1 MTFFSN
7 IRISHK
13 LSALMVGLVGG
24 FVLIGVAYYVQ
35 ISVDNRDREQALSVA
50 DINAELLDASLNT
63 QQLALLYSQADLFD
77 LEQQRLRAQP
87 LLSSLSVTVESL
99 QYRLEQ
105 QALSRAVTGQPL
117 LQEDKVETLNKA
129 WLKLQEAF
137 NVSQQSL
144 LGETKES
151 TGSTTRMNSS
161 EYTGMVERQFSADLV
176 TAAITYF
183 NRQLVEVALPFSEW
197 HARGGV
203 VSGSIESL
211 TTINVV
217 FIGLLFG
224 VAMAA
229 ALGMYFIY
237 KSIVFPMAH
246 IQRVIR
252 RINRGDVRIRVGLK
266 TQDELGDLGRAFNQL
281 LDERINALQQ
291 QSHENDK
298 LNNSIISLIKSLGRI
313 AKRDLT
319 VKVPV
324 SDDIT
329 GTVSDAVNL
338 LAQETAKTL
347 HQVKGVSEQV
357 YDVSERLQNQSEGVV
372 KVAESEREQVIET
385 ARALEISAKAMN
397 AIAGEAESANSLA
410 ARTMDATHEAL
421 TTVTETVSG
430 IRDIRET
437 ISETEKRIKRLGE
450 RSQEITGIV
459 NLINTIAERTHILAL
474 NASMHAASAGE
485 AGKGFAV
492 VAEEVQ
498 RLAENAREAT
508 ANISDMVNNIRVET
522 SDTVSTM
529 NKLISQVAAGSKMA
543 EKAGSSMEETEAST
557 KELVETVRLI
567 SEGAINQ
574 AKFAGK
580 VRDRATTIRKYT
592 EQTGKKL
599 EEQTL
604 HTNELKAFSHTLLE
618 RVNMFSL
625 PAHDAARVDT
635 YSNSSA
641 ADEPV
646 KNLINDQ
653 AGEGVDKV
661 IVSLKPARESGV
673 AVTAPQVH

>member
-1 MTFFSN
+1 MGIFSN

-13 LSALMVGLVGG
+13 LSALMIGLVTG

-35 ISVDNRDREQALSVA
+35 ISVDTREREQALHVA
-50 DINAELLDASLNT
+50 DINAQLLHASLVT
-63 QQLALLYSQADLFD
+63 QKLALLYANSDVLTPQEQQERAAPLLNGLSESVAQLQRWQGRGQVTPGRPQLNNDHMASLAEAFNKLQMTFISSHPQADLNVDTNVNTNGQVLMDRQLAADIMAATISYFN
-77 LEQQRLRAQP
+77 QQLVQLASPFADWHAQE
-87 LLSSLSVTVESL
+87 VMTTGSL
-99 QYRLEQ
+99 Q
-105 QALSRAVTGQPL
+105 ALTP
-117 LQEDKVETLNKA
+117 
-129 WLKLQEAF
+129 
-137 NVSQQSL
+137 
-144 LGETKES
+144 
-151 TGSTTRMNSS
+151 
-161 EYTGMVERQFSADLV
+161 
-176 TAAITYF
+176 
-183 NRQLVEVALPFSEW
+183 
-197 HARGGV
+197 
-203 VSGSIESL
+203 
-211 TTINVV
+211 INVV

-252 RINRGDVRIRVGLK
+252 RINRGDTRIRVGLK

-281 LDERINALQQ
+281 LDERIDALQQ
-291 QSHENDK
+291 QSNENDK

-313 AKRDLT
+313 AQRDLT

-357 YDVSERLQNQSEGVV
+357 YEVSERLQAQSQGVV

-385 ARALEISAKAMN
+385 SRALEVSAKAMS

-410 ARTMDATHEAL
+410 NRTMEATREAL

-508 ANISDMVNNIRVET
+508 ADISDMVNNIRVET
-522 SDTVSTM
+522 SDTVNTM
-529 NKLISQVAAGSKMA
+529 NKLISQVATGSQMA

-567 SEGAINQ
+567 SEGAVNQ
-574 AKFAGK
+574 ARFAGK

-604 HTNELKAFSHTLLE
+604 HTNELKEFSHTLLE

-625 PAHDAARVDT
+625 PGGGGV
-635 YSNSSA
+635 S
-641 ADEPV
+641 V
-646 KNLINDQ
+646 Q
-653 AGEGVDKV
+653 AGDYEHEVQAENRDDV
-661 IVSLKPARESGV
+661 IVPLKPNTGSP
-673 AVTAPQVH
+673 AVGQVH

>member
-1 MTFFSN
+1 MG
-7 IRISHK
+7 R
-13 LSALMVGLVGG
+13 
-24 FVLIGVAYYVQ
+24 
-35 ISVDNRDREQALSVA
+35 
-50 DINAELLDASLNT
+50 
-63 QQLALLYSQADLFD
+63 QLATDI
-77 LEQQRLRAQP
+77 
-87 LLSSLSVTVESL
+87 
-99 QYRLEQ
+99 
-105 QALSRAVTGQPL
+105 
-117 LQEDKVETLNKA
+117 
-129 WLKLQEAF
+129 
-137 NVSQQSL
+137 
-144 LGETKES
+144 
-151 TGSTTRMNSS
+151 M
-161 EYTGMVERQFSADLV
+161 SATISYV
-176 TAAITYF
+176 
-183 NRQLVEVALPFSEW
+183 NRQLVQVASPFADW
-197 HARGGV
+197 HAQEV
-203 VSGSIESL
+203 TPAGSLQAL
-211 TTINVV
+211 TPINVV

-252 RINRGDVRIRVGLK
+252 RINRGDTRIRVGLK
-266 TQDELGDLGRAFNQL
+266 THDELGDLGRAFNLL
-281 LDERINALQQ
+281 LDERIDALQQ
-291 QSHENDK
+291 QSNENDK

-313 AKRDLT
+313 AQRDLT

-357 YDVSERLQNQSEGVV
+357 YEISERLQTQSQGVV

-385 ARALEISAKAMN
+385 SRALEVSAKAMS
-397 AIAGEAESANSLA
+397 AIAGDAESANSLA
-410 ARTMDATHEAL
+410 NRTMEATREAL

-522 SDTVSTM
+522 SDTVNTM
-529 NKLISQVAAGSKMA
+529 NKLISQVASGSQMA

-567 SEGAINQ
+567 SEGAVNQ
-574 AKFAGK
+574 ARFAGK

-604 HTNELKAFSHTLLE
+604 HTNELKKFSHTLLE

-625 PAHDAARVDT
+625 PGGSVAVHAEDHSHEV
-635 YSNSSA
+635 
-641 ADEPV
+641 
-646 KNLINDQ
+646 Q
-653 AGEGVDKV
+653 AENRDDV
-661 IVSLKPARESGV
+661 IVPLKPNDSSPALG
-673 AVTAPQVH
+673 QVH